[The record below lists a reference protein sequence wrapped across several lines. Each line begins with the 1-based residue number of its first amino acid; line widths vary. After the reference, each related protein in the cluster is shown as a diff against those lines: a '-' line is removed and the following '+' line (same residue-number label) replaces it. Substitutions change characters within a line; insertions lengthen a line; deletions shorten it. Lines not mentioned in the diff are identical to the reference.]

1 MKNRLRVLL
10 QLRMRKLSIR
20 KLSTPWKGFL
30 WKVANGSMKRQRG
43 LPKISRIRKS
53 LSMSTQMSKVK
64 ERIWKKRISKVNGN
78 RTKERKRKIKM
89 QTVRLNH
96 SNRK

>member
-1 MKNRLRVLL
+1 
-10 QLRMRKLSIR
+10 
-20 KLSTPWKGFL
+20 
-30 WKVANGSMKRQRG
+30 

-64 ERIWKKRISKVNGN
+64 GRIWKKRMSKVNGN